1 MFTSLTLKIEQGL
14 TLILGPSGTGKSTL
28 LRLLVRLVEPDSG
41 SITFKGKPLHGYS
54 PLSLRREVALVFQL
68 PRLFE
73 GSVAF
78 NLGYG
83 PALQGKSLSRSEG
96 EALLEQVK
104 LPISLWEADAVE
116 LSIGQQQRVS
126 LARAL
131 ANRPGVLLLDEPT
144 AALDPGS
151 LQTLEQL
158 IGELSENLS
167 VVMVTHSP
175 DQARRLGGRAVLL
188 AQGSAVECGPD
199 LLYHPKTELARAFLA
214 GETLEETS

>member
-1 MFTSLTLKIEQGL
+1 M
-14 TLILGPSGTGKSTL
+14 ILGPSGTGKSTL
-28 LRLLVRLVEPDSG
+28 LRLLVRLVDPDAG
-41 SITFKGKPLHGYS
+41 SIFFKGEPLHHYS

-73 GSVAF
+73 GSVAY

-83 PALQGKSLSRSEG
+83 PALHGKSLSRTEG
-96 EALLEQVK
+96 EALLSQVK
-104 LPISLWEADAVE
+104 LPLELWKADAAE
-116 LSIGQQQRVS
+116 LSIGQQQRIS

-131 ANRPGVLLLDEPT
+131 ANKPGVLLLDEPT

-151 LQTLEQL
+151 LQTLEHL
-158 IGELSENLS
+158 ISEFSKTLS

-188 AQGSAVECGPD
+188 AQGGAVECGPD
-199 LLYHPKTELARAFLA
+199 LLHHPKTELAQAFFA
-214 GETLEETS
+214 GETLKETL